1 MEKDFFRAGEFYS
14 LRIMVWPVSI
24 YLVEDGP
31 TKMQKLFCICVQML
45 KGERRNEA
53 IR

>member
-31 TKMQKLFCICVQML
+31 TKSKNCSAYVSKCSREKEEMRQ
-45 KGERRNEA
+45 
-53 IR
+53 